1 MRKPYI
7 SLVYYSNQTSWTPLH
22 TYCQMRL
29 RERILDMNIEFI
41 SVTSIPVHFIEDES
55 SILIIYPQEE
65 QSAHIDIY
73 QRILK
78 GLDVATAEYVALIEH
93 DVLYPVGIFID
104 SYFSPMLSALKAN
117 PGKLVYNSNIY
128 HLTDKGFFKA
138 IDWCNF
144 MSNLAGPTDVMKQ
157 AIQKKLEEATNSI
170 DKCPMWAEPGE
181 ELGVDFIR
189 ESVSACP
196 VVDIRHGQNLTGD
209 RAPADGCYLEEIPD
223 WGITKKLLERMMLE

>member
-55 SILIIYPQEE
+55 SILI
-65 QSAHIDIY
+65 
-73 QRILK
+73 
-78 GLDVATAEYVALIEH
+78 
-93 DVLYPVGIFID
+93 D

-117 PGKLVYNSNIY
+117 PGKLVYNSNIF

-196 VVDIRHGQNLTGD
+196 VVDIRHGQNLTED